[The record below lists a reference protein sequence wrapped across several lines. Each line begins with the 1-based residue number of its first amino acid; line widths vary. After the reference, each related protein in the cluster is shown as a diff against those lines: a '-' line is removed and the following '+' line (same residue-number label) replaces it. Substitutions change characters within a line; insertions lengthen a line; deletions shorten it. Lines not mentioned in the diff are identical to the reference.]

1 MVVGNTP
8 VAGRQRGDLRREHRA
23 AHEQAVAE
31 EHRRTVTAGVLVVQ
45 RDAIQIRSRH
55 RTDYGVAE
63 SRPPSLRQDA
73 DLRHHPSTRRQA
85 PPAVHRPCLR
95 AGRRAGGGDRRALSE
110 RSASAFADDR
120 QRAIACGMNDFAPKP
135 IELNGLRAVLEK
147 WIPGFVPTFV
157 EKKPSPVTAS
167 RG

>member
-1 MVVGNTP
+1 MPTFVTTPRRVV
-8 VAGRQRGDLRREHRA
+8 RRRPLYIGLA
-23 AHEQAVAE
+23 SGLAVAL
-31 EHRRTVTAGVLVVQ
+31 AS
-45 RDAIQIRSRH
+45 AI
-55 RTDYGVAE
+55 VA
-63 SRPPSLRQDA
+63 
-73 DLRHHPSTRRQA
+73 
-85 PPAVHRPCLR
+85 
-95 AGRRAGGGDRRALSE
+95 
-110 RSASAFADDR
+110 RSASAIAEDR